1 MHDMDYQAKQG
12 QKDFDTEKQQHNW
25 GIRPLRDLVI
35 SQSGTLNH
43 VAKLFNLI

>member
-25 GIRPLRDLVI
+25 GIRPLRDLELLVTVGHWI
-35 SQSGTLNH
+35 MLLNY
-43 VAKLFNLI
+43 LI

>member
-25 GIRPLRDLVI
+25 GIRPLTDLELLVKV
-35 SQSGTLNH
+35 GH
-43 VAKLFNLI
+43 